1 MLIVGS
7 TRSHMA
13 TALQRQRL
21 AKLAPSVNARLS
33 WSLVPWPARRRAH
46 SPTTTN
52 STTAIA
58 ITTTTTTLA
67 ANTDDNDDNTAAAAH
82 PALIAWTCTSD

>member
-33 WSLVPWPARRRAH
+33 WSLVPWPARRRAY

-52 STTAIA
+52 STT
-58 ITTTTTTLA
+58 ITTTTTTTKA
-67 ANTDDNDDNTAAAAH
+67 ASTYDDDDN
-82 PALIAWTCTSD
+82 